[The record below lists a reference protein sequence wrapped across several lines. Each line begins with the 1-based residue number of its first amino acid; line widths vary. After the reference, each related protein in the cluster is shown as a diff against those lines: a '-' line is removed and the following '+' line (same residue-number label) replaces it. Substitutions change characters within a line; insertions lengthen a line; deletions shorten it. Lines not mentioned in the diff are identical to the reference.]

1 MMPPAM
7 ARAAYHHGDL
17 REALLR
23 AAEEQLAERGPEG
36 FTLRETARRV
46 GVSNAAPAH
55 HFPDVGALLTELA
68 AIGFERLT
76 AAMRA
81 AAAEAATPEERL
93 LAIGRAYV
101 ERAVAAP
108 ALFRLMFHSDR
119 CDRASPRLAAAG
131 AEAYGVLDAAV
142 AALPGHGGAPQGRYP
157 DVTFAWSVVHG
168 FAVLCIEGRLAGADP
183 RFGGPGAWRAQ
194 LDALM
199 PRILRGVLDR
209 PGDTAPP

>member
-1 MMPPAM
+1 M

-23 AAEEQLAERGPEG
+23 AAEAQLAERGPEG

-81 AAAEAATPEERL
+81 AAADVATPEEHL

-119 CDRASPRLAAAG
+119 CDRTSPRLAAAG

-142 AALPGHGGAPQGRYP
+142 AALPNRAPDRTP
-157 DVTFAWSVVHG
+157 DVAFAWSVVHG

-183 RFGGPGAWRAQ
+183 RFGGPGAWRTQ

-209 PGDTAPP
+209 PGGTAPA

>member
-1 MMPPAM
+1 M

-81 AAAEAATPEERL
+81 AATEAATPEERL
-93 LAIGRAYV
+93 RAIGRAYV
-101 ERAVAAP
+101 ERAIAAP

-119 CDRASPRLAAAG
+119 CDRTSPRLAAAG
-131 AEAYGVLDAAV
+131 DEAYGVLDAVV
-142 AALPGHGGAPQGRYP
+142 AALPGCAAPESRYP
-157 DVTFAWSVVHG
+157 DVAFAWSAVHG
-168 FAVLCIEGRLAGADP
+168 FAVLCIEGRLAATDP
-183 RFGGPGAWRAQ
+183 RFSGPGAWRTQ
-194 LDALM
+194 LEALTA
-199 PRILRGVLDR
+199 RVLRGVLDHAGEPR
-209 PGDTAPP
+209 C

>member
-1 MMPPAM
+1 MPKP
-7 ARAAYHHGDL
+7 AYHHGDL

-23 AAEEQLAERGPEG
+23 TAEAQLAERGPEG

-55 HFPDVGALLTELA
+55 HFADVGALLTELA

-81 AAAEAATPEERL
+81 AAAGASTPEARL
-93 LAIGRAYV
+93 PAIGRAYV

-131 AEAYGVLDAAV
+131 REAHGVLDGVV
-142 AALPGHGGAPQGRYP
+142 AALPGRAGPDRYP
-157 DVTFAWSVVHG
+157 DVAFAWSAVHG
-168 FAVLCIEGRLAGADP
+168 FAVLCIEGRLAATDP
-183 RFGGPGAWRAQ
+183 RFGGPEAWRAQ

-199 PRILRGVLDR
+199 ARILRGVLDQR
-209 PGDTAPP
+209 GGGGTAPT